1 MFLLAMLFYQV
12 SFCFLISAVIAKTFT
27 VIAELAIPT
36 AIPTEETRTEIETN
50 PATLK
55 AWISKSSV

>member
-1 MFLLAMLFYQV
+1 MLFYQV

-55 AWISKSSV
+55 A